1 MSVKI
6 SIIGA
11 GSAVFSLR
19 LVIDLC
25 LTPNLEGSTISFMD
39 IDEGRLNAIH
49 HLCQRYADEIG
60 NKLIL
65 EKTTD
70 RRESLRGAD
79 FVINTA
85 LAAGH
90 DRLRAGW
97 EVARSLGYR
106 MGGSL
111 HVMHDEAFW
120 INFYQFKLFDSVIQD
135 VLDICPEAWYLQVD
149 NPVLAGITYLGRK
162 YPQAKIV
169 GLCHG
174 FSAVYRI
181 ADLLGLD
188 REHLTYQ
195 IPGVNHFVWLTHLY
209 HKGQN
214 VMPLLDQ
221 WIETEA
227 PKYWETCKPSDY
239 MGPVAVDLYKRFG
252 VFPIGDTCN
261 PGGGSWPYWYHVDAE
276 TEARWHESPDG
287 WYSDYFGW
295 LARTV
300 AAIKRVGDDT
310 SAKVMDAFPAKLS
323 GEVMVPMIESLA
335 CDIPRVLVGNIPNT
349 GDFVPGVP
357 GNFAVEIP
365 TLVSKRGIQGIR
377 TDGLPKP
384 LTSYILRDRVAPIEV
399 ELDAYQTGSKE
410 GLLQLILMDP
420 YTRSES
426 QARQLLDGI
435 LALPFHEE
443 MRQHYCK

>member
-1 MSVKI
+1 VGPKI

-19 LVIDLC
+19 LIIDLC
-25 LTPNLEGSTISFMD
+25 VTPNLAGSTISFMD
-39 IDEGRLNAIH
+39 IDRDRLDAVH
-49 HLCQRYADEIG
+49 RLCQRYADEVGIQ
-60 NKLIL
+60 LTL

-79 FVINTA
+79 FVVNTA

-97 EVARSLGYR
+97 DIARKYGYR

-135 VLDICPEAWYLQVD
+135 VLEICPNAWYLQVD

-162 YPQAKIV
+162 YPAAKIV

-181 ADLLGLD
+181 ADLLGLE

-209 HKGQN
+209 YKGEN
-214 VMPLLDQ
+214 VMPLLDD
-221 WIETEA
+221 WLKTSA
-227 PKYWETCKPSDY
+227 PAYWETSKPSDY
-239 MGPVAVDLYKRFG
+239 MGPVAADLYHQYG

-261 PGGGSWPYWYHVDAE
+261 PGGGSWPYWYHIDEA
-276 TEARWHESPDG
+276 TEKG
-287 WYSDYFGW
+287 WREDPAAWYGDYFGW

-300 AAIKRVGDDT
+300 ADIKRAGEDT
-310 SAKVMDAFPAKLS
+310 STPVMQVFPPKPS
-323 GEVMVPMIESLA
+323 GEIMVPMIEAIA
-335 CDIPRVLVGNIPNT
+335 CDIPRVLIGNVPNA

-357 GNFAVEIP
+357 RNFAVEIP

-377 TDGLPKP
+377 TDGLPAP
-384 LTSYILRDRVAPIEV
+384 LRSYILRDRVAPIEV
-399 ELDAYQTGSKE
+399 ELEAYATGRKDL
-410 GLLQLILMDP
+410 LLQLILMDP
-420 YTRSES
+420 YTRSLD
-426 QARQLLDGI
+426 QACGLLDDI

-443 MRQHYCK
+443 MRQHYR

>member
-1 MSVKI
+1 VSVKI

-19 LVIDLC
+19 LIIDLC

-60 NKLIL
+60 NRLIL

-70 RRESLRGAD
+70 RRASLKGAD

-97 EVARSLGYR
+97 EVARGLGYR

-120 INFYQFKLFDSVIQD
+120 INFYQFRLFDSVIQD
-135 VLDICPEAWYLQVD
+135 VLDICPDAWYLQVD
-149 NPVLAGITYLGRK
+149 NPVLAGITYLSRK

-221 WIETEA
+221 WIETDA

-261 PGGGSWPYWYHVDAE
+261 PGGGSWPYWYHVNDE
-276 TEARWHESPDG
+276 TEMGWHESPSG

-300 AAIKRVGDDT
+300 AQIKQVGDDA
-310 SAKVMDAFPAKLS
+310 SARVTEAFPPKLS

-335 CDIPRVLVGNIPNT
+335 CDIPRVLVGNIPNA
-349 GDFVPGVP
+349 GSFVPGVP
-357 GNFAVEIP
+357 HNFAVEIP
-365 TLVSKRGIQGIR
+365 TLVSKHGIQGIK
-377 TDGLPKP
+377 TDGLPQP
-384 LTSYILRDRVAPIEV
+384 LTAYILRDRVAPIEV
-399 ELDAYQTGSKE
+399 ELEAYQTGSKE

-420 YTRSES
+420 YTRSID
-426 QARQLLDGI
+426 QACQLLDGI
-435 LALPFHEE
+435 FALPFHEE
-443 MRQHYCK
+443 MRQHYRA

>member
-25 LTPNLEGSTISFMD
+25 LTPNLAGSTISFMD
-39 IDEGRLNAIH
+39 IDEDRLNAIH

-60 NKLIL
+60 NNLIL

-70 RRESLRGAD
+70 RRESLKGAD

-85 LAAGH
+85 LVAGH
-90 DRLRAGW
+90 ERLRAGW
-97 EVARSLGYR
+97 EIARKHGYR

-120 INFYQFKLFDSVIQD
+120 INFYQFKLFDSVMQD
-135 VLDICPEAWYLQVD
+135 VLELCPNAWYLMVD
-149 NPVLAGITYLGRK
+149 NPVLAGITYMGRK

-174 FSAVYRI
+174 FSAVYSI

-195 IPGVNHFVWLTHLY
+195 IPGVNHFVWATHLY
-209 HKGQN
+209 HKGED
-214 VMPLLDQ
+214 VFPLLDQ
-221 WIETEA
+221 WIENEA
-227 PKYWETCKPSDY
+227 PKYWETTKPSHF
-239 MGPVAVDLYKRFG
+239 MGPVAIDLYKRFG

-261 PGGGSWPYWYHVDAE
+261 PGGGSWPYWYHVDDA
-276 TEARWHESPDG
+276 TEAKWHESPSG
-287 WYSDYFGW
+287 WYADYFNY
-295 LARTV
+295 LARNI
-300 AAIKRVGDDT
+300 ARIKEAGDD
-310 SAKVMDAFPAKLS
+310 SLHKVMEAFPPKLS
-323 GEVMVPMIESLA
+323 GEVMVPMLEALA
-335 CDIPRVLVGNIPNT
+335 CDIPRVLVGNIPNS

-357 GNFAVEIP
+357 RNFAVEIP
-365 TLVSKRGIQGIR
+365 TLVSKRGIQGIK
-377 TDGLPKP
+377 TDGLPEP
-384 LTSYILRDRVAPIEV
+384 LIAHILRDRVAPIGV
-399 ELDAYQTGSKE
+399 ELEAYETGSKT
-410 GLLQLILMDP
+410 LLEQLILMDP
-420 YTRSES
+420 YTHSID
-426 QARQLLDGI
+426 QARALLDEI

-443 MRQHYCK
+443 MREHYR

>member
-1 MSVKI
+1 MSIKI

-49 HLCQRYADEIG
+49 RLCQRYAEEAG
-60 NKLIL
+60 NKLII

-70 RRESLRGAD
+70 RRESLKGAD

-97 EVARSLGYR
+97 EIARAAGYR

-120 INFYQFKLFDSVIQD
+120 INYYQFKLFDSVMED
-135 VLDICPEAWYLQVD
+135 FLELCPNAWYLMVD
-149 NPVLAGITYLGRK
+149 NPVLAGITYMGRK

-174 FSAVYRI
+174 FSAIYKI

-195 IPGVNHFVWLTHLY
+195 IPGVNHFVWATHIY
-209 HKGQN
+209 HKGED
-214 VMPLLDQ
+214 VFPLLDQ
-221 WIETEA
+221 WIENESA
-227 PKYWETCKPSDY
+227 KYWETSKPS
-239 MGPVAVDLYKRFG
+239 
-252 VFPIGDTCN
+252 
-261 PGGGSWPYWYHVDAE
+261 
-276 TEARWHESPDG
+276 
-287 WYSDYFGW
+287 
-295 LARTV
+295 
-300 AAIKRVGDDT
+300 
-310 SAKVMDAFPAKLS
+310 
-323 GEVMVPMIESLA
+323 
-335 CDIPRVLVGNIPNT
+335 
-349 GDFVPGVP
+349 
-357 GNFAVEIP
+357 
-365 TLVSKRGIQGIR
+365 
-377 TDGLPKP
+377 
-384 LTSYILRDRVAPIEV
+384 
-399 ELDAYQTGSKE
+399 
-410 GLLQLILMDP
+410 
-420 YTRSES
+420 
-426 QARQLLDGI
+426 
-435 LALPFHEE
+435 
-443 MRQHYCK
+443 

>member
-1 MSVKI
+1 VPVKI

-19 LVIDLC
+19 LIIDLC

-39 IDEGRLNAIH
+39 INQERLDAIH
-49 HLCQRYADEIG
+49 KLCQRYADEVG

-65 EKTTD
+65 EKTSN
-70 RRESLRGAD
+70 RRDSLRGAD

-90 DRLRAGW
+90 ERLRAGW
-97 EVARSLGYR
+97 EVARKYGYR

-120 INFYQFKLFDSVIQD
+120 INFYQFKLFDSVIED
-135 VLDICPEAWYLQVD
+135 VLEVCPNAWYLQVD

-174 FSAVYRI
+174 FSAVYKI
-181 ADLLGLD
+181 SELLGLD
-188 REHLTYQ
+188 REYLTYQ

-209 HKGQN
+209 HKGEN
-214 VMPLLDQ
+214 VLPLLDR
-221 WIETEA
+221 WIETDA

-261 PGGGSWPYWYHVDAE
+261 PGGGSWPYWYHVDDS
-276 TEARWHESPDG
+276 TEKNWHESPVL
-287 WYSDYFGW
+287 WYADYFAW
-295 LARTV
+295 LDRTV
-300 AAIKRVGDDT
+300 AQIRQVGENST
-310 SAKVMDAFPAKLS
+310 TKVTEAFPPKLS
-323 GEVMVPMIESLA
+323 GEVMVPMIEALA
-335 CDIPRVLVGNIPNT
+335 CDIPRVLVSNIPNS

-357 GNFAVEIP
+357 RNFAVEIP
-365 TLVSKRGIQGIR
+365 TLVSKRGIQGIK
-377 TDGLPKP
+377 TDGLPP
-384 LTSYILRDRVAPIEV
+384 ALTAYIVRDRVAPIEV
-399 ELDAYQTGSKE
+399 ELEAYRTGSKE
-410 GLLQLILMDP
+410 LLLQLIFMDP
-420 YTRSES
+420 YTTSEV
-426 QARQLLDGI
+426 QARQLLDDI
-435 LALPFHEE
+435 LALPFHQE
-443 MRQHYCK
+443 MRQHYS

>member
-1 MSVKI
+1 MTVKI

-19 LVIDLC
+19 LLIDLC
-25 LTPNLEGSTISFMD
+25 VTPNLAGSTISFMD
-39 IDEGRLNAIH
+39 INEERLDAIH
-49 HLCQRYADEIG
+49 RLCQRYADEIG
-60 NKLIL
+60 IDLKLK
-65 EKTTD
+65 KTTD
-70 RRESLRGAD
+70 RRESLQGAD

-85 LAAGH
+85 LVAGH
-90 DRLRAGW
+90 ERLREGW
-97 EVARSLGYR
+97 EVARKYGYR

-120 INFYQFKLFDSVIQD
+120 INFYQFKLFDSLMQD
-135 VLDICPEAWYLQVD
+135 ILDICPDAWYLQVD

-174 FSAVYRI
+174 FAAVYRI

-188 REHLTYQ
+188 RDHLTYQ

-209 HKGQN
+209 HKGEN
-214 VMPLLDQ
+214 VLPLLDR

-227 PKYWETCKPSDY
+227 PTYWQSCKPSDF
-239 MGPVAVDLYKRFG
+239 MGPVAVNLYQRFG

-261 PGGGSWPYWYHVDAE
+261 PGGGSWPYWYHTDDD
-276 TEARWHESPDG
+276 TEQRWHENPTQ
-287 WYSDYFGW
+287 WYQDYFAW
-295 LARTV
+295 LERTV
-300 AAIKRVGDDT
+300 AGIKQVGEDPSSRVT
-310 SAKVMDAFPAKLS
+310 EAFLPKLS
-323 GEVMVPMIESLA
+323 GEVMVPMIEALA
-335 CDIPRVLVGNIPNT
+335 CDIPRVLVSNIPNS

-357 GNFAVEIP
+357 HNFAVEIP
-365 TLVSKRGIQGIR
+365 TLVSKRGIQGIK
-377 TDGLPKP
+377 TDGLSPA

-399 ELDAYQTGSKE
+399 ELEAYEIGCKE
-410 GLLQLILMDP
+410 LLLQLILMDP
-420 YTRSES
+420 YTCSE
-426 QARQLLDGI
+426 QRARDMLDEI

-443 MRQHYCK
+443 MREHYE

>member
-49 HLCQRYADEIG
+49 RLCQRYSEEAG

-70 RRESLRGAD
+70 RRESLKGAD

-97 EVARSLGYR
+97 EIAQTAGYR

-120 INFYQFKLFDSVIQD
+120 INYYQFKLFDSVMED
-135 VLDICPEAWYLQVD
+135 FLELCPNAWYLMVD
-149 NPVLAGITYLGRK
+149 NPVLAGITYMGRK

-174 FSAVYRI
+174 FSAIYKI
-181 ADLLGLD
+181 ADLLGLE

-195 IPGVNHFVWLTHLY
+195 IPGVNHFVWATHIY
-209 HKGQN
+209 HKGED
-214 VMPLLDQ
+214 VFPLIDQ
-221 WIETEA
+221 WIENESE
-227 PKYWETCKPSDY
+227 KYWETSKPSDY
-239 MGPVAVDLYKRFG
+239 MGPVAIDLYKRFG

-261 PGGGSWPYWYHVDAE
+261 PGGGSWPYWYHIDDAHE
-276 TEARWHESPDG
+276 QRWHESPSG

-295 LARTV
+295 LASNIDR
-300 AAIKRVGDDT
+300 IKRVGDDVNG
-310 SAKVMDAFPAKLS
+310 KVMDSFPPKFS
-323 GEVMVPMIESLA
+323 GEVMVPMIEALA
-335 CDIPRVLVGNIPNT
+335 CDIPRVLVGNIPNS

-357 GNFAVEIP
+357 RNFAVEIP
-365 TLVSKRGIQGIR
+365 TLVSKRGIQGIK
-377 TDGLPKP
+377 TDGLPEP
-384 LTSYILRDRVAPIEV
+384 LIAHILRDRVASIEV
-399 ELDAYQTGSKE
+399 ELEAYETGSRV
-410 GLLQLILMDP
+410 LLEQLIMMDP
-420 YTRSES
+420 YTRSQE
-426 QARQLLDGI
+426 QAAKLVEDI

-443 MRQHYCK
+443 MRQHYR